1 MKLNEIDF
9 NLLSDKELINLSL
22 KYNILTVEEIKT
34 TTRKQLLELIK
45 AYLQKKLKVY
55 GEKKTET
62 KSVKIERRM
71 STSGKLQGLNKA
83 PTIPRAT
90 RERRMSQPI
99 TNVEKVQAGETIEKN
114 YIKRESQGNVK
125 KEIKSLN
132 PQYDNIGMYPP
143 VKRLVS
149 IGDVHG
155 DLRATLT
162 ALKLS
167 MKIVDQRFRLLIK
180 KYVF

>member
-99 TNVEKVQAGETIEKN
+99 TNVEKVENSKKETI
-114 YIKRESQGNVK
+114 
-125 KEIKSLN
+125 
-132 PQYDNIGMYPP
+132 D
-143 VKRLVS
+143 
-149 IGDVHG
+149 
-155 DLRATLT
+155 
-162 ALKLS
+162 
-167 MKIVDQRFRLLIK
+167 F
-180 KYVF
+180 